1 MSPHWT
7 PLVGGDLLFIDGP
20 LQVYLTH
27 ASAQDVQDALA
38 RITGYLNVYCRH
50 HAVPAASDSNS
61 PGGAVSSPL
70 DDSDRS
76 PLPPLCQSWLPIS
89 RSGGVSSAGD
99 FDEPSIPVGE
109 VIPDDGPTPKAPG
122 G

>member
-7 PLVGGDLLFIDGP
+7 PLAGGDLLFIDGP

-27 ASAQDVQDALA
+27 ASERDVQNALA
-38 RITGYLNVYCRH
+38 RITGYLNVYCTHYART
-50 HAVPAASDSNS
+50 AANPTPPS
-61 PGGAVSSPL
+61 GAMSSPL

-76 PLPPLCQSWLPIS
+76 PLPPLCQSWLPVS
-89 RSGGVSSAGD
+89 RSGGVSSAGN

-109 VIPDDGPTPKAPG
+109 VLPDDGPPPETPRG
-122 G
+122 